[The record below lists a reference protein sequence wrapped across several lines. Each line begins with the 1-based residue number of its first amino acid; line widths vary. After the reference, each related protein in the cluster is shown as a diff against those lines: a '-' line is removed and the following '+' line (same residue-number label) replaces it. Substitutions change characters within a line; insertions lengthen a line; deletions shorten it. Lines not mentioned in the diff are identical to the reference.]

1 MYYGDSET
9 RRDEMA
15 LSHNNLN
22 TLQTILGKMEPQD
35 FNVVNDI
42 VRKAFSHAQLRAGGK
57 FAIGDHVSWINKRGV
72 VVTGKIRKINRKSVI
87 VDAENGQA
95 WRVSPSMLK
104 LVG

>member
-1 MYYGDSET
+1 
-9 RRDEMA
+9 MA

-57 FAIGDHVSWINKRGV
+57 FAIGDRVSWDSKRDVAMLG
-72 VVTGKIRKINRKSVI
+72 TIKKINRKTII
-87 VDAENGQA
+87 VETDSAGT
-95 WRVSPSMLK
+95 WKVSPSMLK